1 MYPTIPCAQTIILS
15 CLKLG
20 ITDVVISP
28 GSRNAPLAIG
38 FASNKEF
45 NCYSIVDERSA
56 GFFALGI
63 AQQTKN
69 PVILL
74 CTSGSAMLNYSPSV
88 AEAFFSEIPLIIFS
102 ADRPKY
108 KVNIGDG
115 QTINQLNVFGK
126 NILSSDELIQDVTH
140 QTQTILSSNK
150 QKLLPPNLDSKNLVK
165 LQLKIQNSNEE
176 LLNNRINASILLRK
190 PVHINVPFEEP
201 LYDFIKKPTVSLQNK
216 VKRKTKELTKFNL
229 NEYNDIVYKNS
240 KILVLVGTSKPSCLS
255 EEVIAKIKN
264 NSNIVV
270 LTESTSNLH
279 DNSFFGNI
287 DQLIAPI
294 ELLKTRDDLFEN
306 LKPELL
312 ITTGGM
318 IISKKIKDF
327 LRKHPPNL
335 HLHVGENEAKD
346 TYFKGVKHLNV
357 SPNLFFNNVLTK
369 KSRSS
374 EFYNSWKRISEKR
387 VSAHNNFIK
396 TAKFSDFIV
405 FSIISSRIPGQY
417 QIQDANSSPI
427 RYLQLFNI
435 SNSNDTY
442 CNRGTSGIDG
452 STSTSVGSAVVSD
465 SPVLLIT
472 GDLSFFYD
480 VNGLW
485 NNYIKSDF
493 RIILINN
500 SGGGI
505 FRILPGYENN
515 EIFSKFIET
524 KHNLKAKKIAQLY
537 GFNYQNKKT
546 KWGIKLALKT
556 FFKKSKKPKIL
567 EITTPSDI
575 SSKTLKNYFEFLSKN

>member
-20 ITDVVISP
+20 ISDVVISP
-28 GSRNAPLAIG
+28 GSRNAPLTIG

-63 AQQTKN
+63 AQKTEK

-74 CTSGSAMLNYSPSV
+74 CTSGSALLNYSPSV
-88 AEAFFSEIPLIIFS
+88 AEAFFSEIPLIILS

-108 KVNIGDG
+108 KINIGDG

-140 QTQTILSSNK
+140 QTQTILGSNK
-150 QKLLPPNLDSKNLVK
+150 QKLLPPNLDNKALGK
-165 LQLKIQNSNEE
+165 LQLKIQSFNEE
-176 LLNNRINASILLRK
+176 VLNNRINASILLKK

-201 LYDFIKKPTVSLQNK
+201 LYNFIKTPTISLQNK
-216 VKRKTKELTKFNL
+216 VKKKTKKLTKFNL
-229 NEYNDIVYKNS
+229 EEYNNVISQNS

-255 EEVIAKIKN
+255 VEVITKIKN

-294 ELLKTRDDLFEN
+294 ELLKTRDNLFEN

-312 ITTGGM
+312 ITIGGM
-318 IISKKIKDF
+318 INSKKIKDF
-327 LRKHPPNL
+327 LRKHSPSL

-346 TYFKGVKHLNV
+346 TYFKGLKHIDI
-357 SPNLFFNNVLTK
+357 SPNLFFNNVLPK
-369 KSRSS
+369 KPISS
-374 EFYNSWKRISEKR
+374 KFYNSWKIISEKR
-387 VSAHNNFIK
+387 IYAHNKFIK
-396 TAKFSDFIV
+396 AASFSDFIV
-405 FSIISSRIPGQY
+405 FSIISSRIPAQY
-417 QIQDANSSPI
+417 QIQAANSSPI
-427 RYLQLFNI
+427 RYLQLFNL
-435 SNSNDTY
+435 SNFNNTY

-452 STSTSVGSAVVSD
+452 STSTSVGSAVASD

-480 VNGLW
+480 INGLW

-505 FRILPGYENN
+505 FRILPGHENN
-515 EIFSKFIET
+515 EVFSKFIET
-524 KHNLKAKKIAQLY
+524 EHNLKAKRIAQLY
-537 GFNYQNKKT
+537 GFDYQNKKT
-546 KWGIKLALKT
+546 KWGVKLALKT

-567 EITTPSDI
+567 EITTSSDL

>member
-1 MYPTIPCAQTIILS
+1 M
-15 CLKLG
+15 
-20 ITDVVISP
+20 
-28 GSRNAPLAIG
+28 
-38 FASNKEF
+38 
-45 NCYSIVDERSA
+45 
-56 GFFALGI
+56 
-63 AQQTKN
+63 
-69 PVILL
+69 
-74 CTSGSAMLNYSPSV
+74 
-88 AEAFFSEIPLIIFS
+88 
-102 ADRPKY
+102 
-108 KVNIGDG
+108 
-115 QTINQLNVFGK
+115 
-126 NILSSDELIQDVTH
+126 
-140 QTQTILSSNK
+140 
-150 QKLLPPNLDSKNLVK
+150 
-165 LQLKIQNSNEE
+165 KIQNSNEE

-255 EEVIAKIKN
+255 EEAIAKIKN

-405 FSIISSRIPGQY
+405 FFHHI
-417 QIQDANSSPI
+417 
-427 RYLQLFNI
+427 I
-435 SNSNDTY
+435 SNSRAIPNSSCKQLT
-442 CNRGTSGIDG
+442 NKI
-452 STSTSVGSAVVSD
+452 SAA
-465 SPVLLIT
+465 
-472 GDLSFFYD
+472 F
-480 VNGLW
+480 
-485 NNYIKSDF
+485 
-493 RIILINN
+493 
-500 SGGGI
+500 
-505 FRILPGYENN
+505 
-515 EIFSKFIET
+515 
-524 KHNLKAKKIAQLY
+524 
-537 GFNYQNKKT
+537 
-546 KWGIKLALKT
+546 
-556 FFKKSKKPKIL
+556 
-567 EITTPSDI
+567 
-575 SSKTLKNYFEFLSKN
+575 